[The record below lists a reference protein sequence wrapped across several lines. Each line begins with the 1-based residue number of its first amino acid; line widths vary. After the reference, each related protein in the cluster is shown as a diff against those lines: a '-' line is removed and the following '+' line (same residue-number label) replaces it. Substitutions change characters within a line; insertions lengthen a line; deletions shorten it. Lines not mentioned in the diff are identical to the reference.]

1 LRSVGEDHRNA
12 YKQSGNTTRLDLAR
26 QLCQEALSLIPE
38 GHPIRPQY
46 LGSLAVVRWEYY
58 AISGNRAD
66 LAAALEYSKTGL
78 KLTPLG
84 HPDRAHYFHRVAF
97 VLAEQYN
104 ETSSLEVLKESTK
117 HFRKAVELTPKGH
130 SQRPRRLLEFSRSLL
145 TRYEKVGRD
154 DDLEA
159 ALQNCQ
165 TAVMDASQADQAQ
178 CIRFLG
184 ECFRR
189 RYLRFGDTSDLEA
202 ALANYKKA
210 VSLIPSNYPK
220 RASYLAGFAAAL
232 VDHYYKHGDEESLE
246 DALKQQ
252 QEALHLAPAGHFNKC
267 GYLRGL
273 ASLYIDRFRRF
284 GQETDLE
291 AAVENARAAV
301 NGIPE
306 THVDTPGCLHTLSMA
321 LRDRYVQFTEL
332 KDHEDALHCA
342 RAAVAKTSKGDSARS
357 ERLKTLAISTRD
369 KFERSRDL
377 KDLEST
383 LETDQEAA
391 SLTPKGHPERVKCLL
406 SLGASFQDRFKLL
419 GNLEDLAAALNTFQ
433 EVVDLSPEGLERAER
448 LQRLAACLTD
458 RYQRLGDVED
468 AKAALRNKQ
477 EALAL
482 TEKGPDRAGSFQNVA
497 VSFLKLYERLED
509 PAHLEAALQ
518 HAQAAV
524 ALPLEGHIHRAG
536 YIETLAICFTYR
548 YQISG
553 DLKDLNEALQHH
565 KCAVSLCPE
574 GYGGPTQSCAP
585 PKITCTANATYRA
598 QLGSHHQ
605 SLKSRPGSP
614 DLSEVPAL
622 GIVATSSALPRRS
635 RPLPPHRSPEFDEVI
650 ECSWTAIEGHPDR
663 AEYLHGLAISLSYRP
678 EDLEDSLKNHQLAVD
693 LTQEGDPERADRLQ
707 NLAETLVYRYKRSRQ
722 HEDLE
727 AIRKNYGD
735 SFNIP
740 TSTPER
746 SWTAALNWASFSE
759 EFQPSDCPAAFF
771 AALNLLPDIAWIG
784 HNIPTRHDAIRR
796 LHIGNTTSAAIRVC
810 IQHRYITSA
819 VEIIEQSLAI
829 IFQQTSQLKTDASIP
844 QLLAAQFRQYSSEL
858 YSGVASSPGDVA
870 IARNKLL
877 EDIRREKGYEYF
889 LRPRPYNV
897 LCEASIGGP
906 IVILN
911 SDLEFCDAIIIPTS
925 TSGPFH
931 IQLPNVTLQQL
942 KLLQGNMK
950 DLLRQ
955 SNIRTRGES
964 EASRLFGRKKRF
976 TSKTTEEDFKDI
988 LSWLWTHIVVHFS
1001 ISYLSPQHDIRMGR
1015 IWWLP
1020 TGAFIGLPVHACPPT
1035 CDFIHSYT
1043 PTSGS
1048 LLEAY
1053 ARKPSGGSP
1062 KVGIV
1067 GVTQTGPGRKKF
1079 LGGVKPEID
1088 NVFAATKRHVAECLE
1103 DPAATPEAVKRQLE
1117 NCSWIHLACH
1127 GVQDPIEPTKSCLL
1141 LYGGVLELETI
1152 LKMPLPNAEF
1162 VFLSACETAMGDAEL
1177 VNESFHLS
1185 GGFITA
1191 GFRGA
1196 VGTLWSMNDMDG
1208 PLVAKLVYSHLFRD
1222 GPPQASDAAESL
1234 HLAVAKLRA
1243 RDVPCVRW
1251 IPFIHMGV

>member
-1 LRSVGEDHRNA
+1 MSMPNATTPSLDERDPNVIRARQLRSVGEDHRNA
-12 YKQSGNTTRLDLAR
+12 YKQSKDTNRLDLAR
-26 QLCQEALSLIPE
+26 QLCQKALSLIPE
-38 GHPIRPQY
+38 GHPTRPQY
-46 LGSLAVVRWEYY
+46 LGSLAVIRWEYY
-58 AISGNRAD
+58 EISGNRAD

-130 SQRPRRLLEFSRSLL
+130 SQRPRRLLDFSRSLL

-154 DDLEA
+154 ADLEA

-189 RYLRFGDTSDLEA
+189 RYLRFGDTSDLKA
-202 ALANYKKA
+202 ALANSKEA

-220 RASYLAGFAAAL
+220 RASYLAGFSAAL
-232 VDHYYKHGDEESLE
+232 VDHYYKHGDEKSLE
-246 DALKQQ
+246 AALQQQ
-252 QEALHLAPAGHFNKC
+252 QEAVRLAPAGRVDKF

-273 ASLYIDRFRRF
+273 ASLHIDRFRRS
-284 GQETDLE
+284 GQEADLE

-301 NGIPE
+301 NGMPE

-321 LRDRYVQFTEL
+321 LRDRYIQFTEL
-332 KDHEDALHCA
+332 KDHEDALHYA
-342 RAAVAKTSKGDSARS
+342 RAAVTKTSKGDSERP

-369 KFERSRDL
+369 KFERFGDL
-377 KDLEST
+377 KDLESA

-406 SLGASFQDRFKLL
+406 SLGASYQDRFKIL

-433 EVVDLSPEGLERAER
+433 EIIDLTPEGPERAER

-458 RYQRLGDVED
+458 RYKRLGDVGD
-468 AKAALRNKQ
+468 AKAALKHKQ

-482 TEKGPDRAGSFQNVA
+482 TETGPDRAGSLQNVA
-497 VSFLKLYERLED
+497 VSFLNLYDRLED
-509 PAHLEAALQ
+509 PAYLNDALRY
-518 HAQAAV
+518 AQAAV

-553 DLKDLNEALQHH
+553 DLNDLNEALRNH
-565 KCAVSLCPE
+565 KCAVALCPE
-574 GYGGPTQSCAP
+574 GHPE
-585 PKITCTANATYRA
+585 RA
-598 QLGSHHQ
+598 Q
-605 SLKSRPGSP
+605 
-614 DLSEVPAL
+614 
-622 GIVATSSALPRRS
+622 
-635 RPLPPHRSPEFDEVI
+635 
-650 ECSWTAIEGHPDR
+650 
-663 AEYLHGLAISLSYRP
+663 YLHSLAISLSYRP

-693 LTQEGDPERADRLQ
+693 LTQEGDPERAGRLQ
-707 NLAETLVYRYKRSRQ
+707 NLAATLVYRYKRSGQ

-740 TSTPER
+740 TSSPEL
-746 SWTAALNWASFSE
+746 SWTAALDWASFSDQ
-759 EFQPSDCPAAFF
+759 FQPSDCPTAFS

-784 HNIPTRHDAIRR
+784 HNMPTRRDAIRR
-796 LHIGNTTSAAIRVC
+796 LRIGDRTSAALRIC

-829 IFQQTSQLKTDASIP
+829 IFQQTSQLKTDATMP
-844 QLLAAQFRQYSSEL
+844 QHLAAQFRQYSSEL
-858 YSGVASSPGDVA
+858 YSGTATSPGDVA

-897 LCEASIGGP
+897 LREASIGGP

-911 SDLEFCDAIIIPTS
+911 SDLDFCDAIIIPNS

-931 IQLPNVTLQQL
+931 VQIPNVTLQDL
-942 KLLQGNMK
+942 ETLQRIMK
-950 DLLRQ
+950 KLLRQ
-955 SNIRTRGES
+955 SGIRTRGES
-964 EASRLFGRKKRF
+964 EASRLFGREERF
-976 TSKTTEEDFKDI
+976 TSKTTEEGFKDV
-988 LSWLWTHIVVHFS
+988 LSWLWTHIVVHVYRF
-1001 ISYLSPQHDIRMGR
+1001 LELHGIRSGR

-1035 CDFIHSYT
+1035 NNFIHSYT
-1043 PTSGS
+1043 ATLGS

-1053 ARKPSGGSP
+1053 ARKSSGGSP

-1067 GVTQTGPGRKKF
+1067 GVTQTGAGGKNF
-1079 LGGVKPEID
+1079 LSGVKPEI
-1088 NVFAATKRHVAECLE
+1088 NNILAAAKNHVANCLE
-1103 DPAATPEAVKRQLE
+1103 GHAATPEAVKHQLE
-1117 NCSWIHLACH
+1117 KCSWIHLACH
-1127 GVQDPIEPTKSCLL
+1127 GAQDPIDPTKSCLL
-1141 LYGGVLELETI
+1141 LYGGILELETI

-1177 VNESFHLS
+1177 VNESFHLG

-1196 VGTLWSMNDMDG
+1196 VGTLWSMNDADG

-1222 GPPQASDAAESL
+1222 GLPQASDAAEAL
-1234 HLAVAKLRA
+1234 HLAVTELRA
-1243 RDVPCVRW
+1243 RGVPCERW